1 LDSGGIGGSLPTP
14 TPTPTVSGPS
24 ADVHPVK
31 AIPLHTVVAPASTP
45 APGTSRSGTDR
56 HAGRN
61 ASRDGPSPTAAPA
74 AAPTGASP
82 TRTYSTNPGS
92 ATKADR
98 THGTASREATAPK
111 SHGTTRAHGTASRE
125 ATAPEAAATE
135 AAATSTTSRGDRVW
149 IQREKHCNDP
159 KSGNDSRFPVAHFI
173 PPLFLAVFHQVPLP
187 GSLGSQG
194 QMRC

>member
-1 LDSGGIGGSLPTP
+1 MPIGAFLDSGGIGGSLPTP

-56 HAGRN
+56 HAGRD
-61 ASRDGPSPTAAPA
+61 ASRNGQSPTAAPASTPA

-82 TRTYSTNPGS
+82 TRTYSTTPGS

-98 THGTASREATAPK
+98 THSTASREAAPPK
-111 SHGTTRAHGTASRE
+111 SHGTT
-125 ATAPEAAATE
+125 
-135 AAATSTTSRGDRVW
+135 
-149 IQREKHCNDP
+149 
-159 KSGNDSRFPVAHFI
+159 
-173 PPLFLAVFHQVPLP
+173 
-187 GSLGSQG
+187 
-194 QMRC
+194 